1 MKSEAV
7 TGEASVEVPMIE
19 GVADINCILF
29 VAGGVTVITALLLLD
44 EPVAVAVIVSVPLP
58 QPLSL

>member
-1 MKSEAV
+1 
-7 TGEASVEVPMIE
+7 MIE

-29 VAGGVTVITALLLLD
+29 VVGGVTVITALLLLD